1 VLEVSWEQLLD
12 NLKNA
17 KDMDDVIRANET
29 FLNHISTSL
38 FFDDTKN
45 SELIRTEMRSIF
57 NLIVEITNLN
67 KAFYYIAINEYETR
81 QAHLARVKTM
91 NLQEVIAEPSRSSAT
106 CCLRLVNFST

>member
-17 KDMDDVIRANET
+17 KDMDDVISANEK

-38 FFDDTKN
+38 FFDESKN

-67 KAFYYIAINEYETR
+67 KSFYYIAINEYETR
-81 QAHLARVKTM
+81 QSHLARLKAMTK
-91 NLQEVIAEPSRSSAT
+91 QEVIRSELAA
-106 CCLRLVNFST
+106 FSMLQILSLL